1 MAQMTIAREFAG
13 GGTVEDLADGII
25 KITTSE
31 LTRYHVDAFHDAVAA
46 IIHGWRSEAPIRLLF
61 DVRHGA
67 TTPYFRQ
74 RSMELYALGRS
85 LPLQTRQAF
94 VIDEKHAS
102 DLRRFVNL
110 TGLSK
115 EHKLRIFTNHLE
127 AIQWLHDMQP

>member
-1 MAQMTIAREFAG
+1 MAQSTTTREFAG
-13 GGTVEDLADGII
+13 GGTVEDLAGGMV

-31 LTRYHVDAFHDAVAA
+31 LTRYHVDALYEQVVTLFS
-46 IIHGWRSEAPIRLLF
+46 GWRSEAPIRLLF

-74 RSMELYALGRS
+74 RSMELYALARS

-94 VIDEKHAS
+94 VIDEKYVS

-115 EHKLRIFTNHLE
+115 EHQLRIFTDN
-127 AIQWLHDMQP
+127 ADAMQWLEEGM